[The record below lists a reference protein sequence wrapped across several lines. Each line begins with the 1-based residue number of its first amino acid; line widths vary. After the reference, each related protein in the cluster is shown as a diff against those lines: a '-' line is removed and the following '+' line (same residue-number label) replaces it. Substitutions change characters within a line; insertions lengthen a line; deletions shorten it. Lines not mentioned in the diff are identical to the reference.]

1 METLSNLKTQS
12 WLSWFLRGILCL
24 GFLALFARI
33 FDLQIIRGSYFRTL
47 ADENRIRKVTIS
59 APRGEILAR
68 GGEVLVGNR
77 EVKKSVQFDEESGY
91 KKVEAT
97 EVSGN
102 EGLLSE
108 WIRDYKLGATLG
120 HVSGY
125 VGEVNEEELGKIK
138 GECPEKGPRKIGS
151 YVGRT
156 GLEEMY
162 ECVLSGTDGE
172 ELIEVDARGTA
183 IRVLG
188 IREPIPGENIRTTID
203 IGLQKKIAQTMSGKK
218 GAAIATDKKGEIL
231 AFFSSPSYDPNI
243 FADKKL
249 SDNLYHVLNDINKPL
264 FNRVMGGLFHPGSV
278 YKPVVAIAALEEG
291 KIDKDFT
298 YDDTGQIFIESI
310 YGDYSYK
317 NWYFTQYGGTE
328 GKIDLTRA
336 IARSTDTFFYKVG
349 ELTGVENLVSW
360 SEKFGLNQKT
370 GIDLPGEISGLVP
383 NPNWKLQEKGER
395 WFLGNTYHMSIG
407 QGDLA
412 VTPIEIN
419 REISAIS
426 NGGKLCKPRLVKA
439 DGSEKEDCS
448 EIGIKREN
456 IDLVMEGMKGGCS
469 EGGTAYTFFNF
480 KEKSGVEVASKR
492 RCFKA

>member
-162 ECVLSGTDGE
+162 ECVLS
-172 ELIEVDARGTA
+172 
-183 IRVLG
+183 
-188 IREPIPGENIRTTID
+188 
-203 IGLQKKIAQTMSGKK
+203 
-218 GAAIATDKKGEIL
+218 
-231 AFFSSPSYDPNI
+231 
-243 FADKKL
+243 
-249 SDNLYHVLNDINKPL
+249 
-264 FNRVMGGLFHPGSV
+264 
-278 YKPVVAIAALEEG
+278 
-291 KIDKDFT
+291 
-298 YDDTGQIFIESI
+298 
-310 YGDYSYK
+310 
-317 NWYFTQYGGTE
+317 
-328 GKIDLTRA
+328 
-336 IARSTDTFFYKVG
+336 
-349 ELTGVENLVSW
+349 
-360 SEKFGLNQKT
+360 
-370 GIDLPGEISGLVP
+370 
-383 NPNWKLQEKGER
+383 
-395 WFLGNTYHMSIG
+395 
-407 QGDLA
+407 
-412 VTPIEIN
+412 
-419 REISAIS
+419 
-426 NGGKLCKPRLVKA
+426 
-439 DGSEKEDCS
+439 
-448 EIGIKREN
+448 
-456 IDLVMEGMKGGCS
+456 
-469 EGGTAYTFFNF
+469 
-480 KEKSGVEVASKR
+480 
-492 RCFKA
+492 